1 MDRSFLSDKGI
12 IRASREFVCARLA
25 TYESKEEAEYLSRIF
40 RGRSGQLENT
50 VFCIMSPDGK
60 DKLVR
65 SGRSPGWSFPG
76 EEEQAAR
83 DMEKKMDDISSRYPV
98 KRTSKTSLPALP
110 VLPNVRLALNVAAC
124 DNLPLVAAV
133 ARSKGAMQ
141 KLRKQVNELAWSKAF
156 IGRFIFVDAE
166 AASELEKIKG
176 VKNQEGVFVIAPDTF
191 GQEGKVLTQVKLGV
205 SSKDLEESFARALA
219 LYEPERKETLLHNA
233 LGRIL
238 DVNWKTQI
246 PVTDPGAP
254 ARRGRSEEGR
264 SRSGRR
270 GSRGGR
276 P

>member
-98 KRTSKTSLPALP
+98 KRTSKTALPALP

-141 KLRKQVNELAWSKAF
+141 
-156 IGRFIFVDAE
+156 
-166 AASELEKIKG
+166 
-176 VKNQEGVFVIAPDTF
+176 
-191 GQEGKVLTQVKLGV
+191 
-205 SSKDLEESFARALA
+205 
-219 LYEPERKETLLHNA
+219 
-233 LGRIL
+233 
-238 DVNWKTQI
+238 
-246 PVTDPGAP
+246 
-254 ARRGRSEEGR
+254 
-264 SRSGRR
+264 
-270 GSRGGR
+270 
-276 P
+276 

>member
-12 IRASREFVCARLA
+12 IRASRGFVCARLA
-25 TYESKEEAEYLSRIF
+25 TYENKEEAEYLGRIF

-60 DKLVR
+60 DRLVR

-76 EEEQAAR
+76 SEDQAIR
-83 DMEKKMDDISSRYPV
+83 DMEKKMDEIASRYAV
-98 KRTSKTSLPALP
+98 KKGARSSLPALP

-133 ARSKGAMQ
+133 ASSKSSRE
-141 KLRKQVNELAWSKAF
+141 KLHKQVNELAWSEDF
-156 IGRFIFVDAE
+156 IGRFIYVSAGKS
-166 AASELEKIKG
+166 SELEKVKGIKH
-176 VKNQEGVFVIAPDTF
+176 KEGLFVIAPDTF
-191 GQEGKVLTQVKLGV
+191 GQEGKVLTQVKLGAGR
-205 SSKDLEESFARALA
+205 KELAEGLARAVA
-219 LYEPERKETLLHNA
+219 LHRPEQKETRSHSA

-238 DVNWKTQI
+238 EVNWKTQV

-254 ARRGRSEEGR
+254 RRRESR

-270 GSRGGR
+270 GSSGGR